1 MIDRILR
8 YEISKRELSNRGA
21 ARQIGIAH
29 TTLERML
36 SGSPA
41 DLESIE
47 KVSKWMHVKVS
58 TLLDIED
65 ENPTVAYISSLLD
78 KRPEFRDAL
87 NMLIVGDDENVFSK
101 LELFLEFM
109 LYQNWLSTHK
119 PLRGG
124 VSDVENS

>member
-8 YEISKRELSNRGA
+8 YEISKRDLSIRGA

-36 SGSPA
+36 SGNPA

-47 KVSKWMHVKVS
+47 KVSQWMHVKVS
-58 TLLDIED
+58 TLLDIDD
-65 ENPTVAYISSLLD
+65 ENPTVAFISCWLD
-78 KRPEFRDAL
+78 KRPELRDAL
-87 NMLIVGDDENVFSK
+87 NLLNVSDDENVFTK

-109 LYQNWLSTHK
+109 LYQNWLTTHK

-124 VSDVENS
+124 VSEVENS